1 AFGLFVSSWLIL
13 RRSYVRDRILGCIL
27 GGAIGDAL
35 GFSHEGKRPPIEI
48 SDDDEWRLSDDTQLT
63 LATCEAITSR
73 GGLVD
78 PAAIAD
84 RFAHWHRAR
93 RVTGMGASAYKAL
106 TELVAGGHWALVG
119 RKGERA
125 AGNGAAMRVAPLA
138 FCLDPNDHAARR
150 TIRDVSRITHH
161 HEEAYAGALAVVVAV
176 RAAAGGLWD
185 GSNDLLRLVVE
196 SLPDTQVR
204 DRLIA
209 LSQIEEE
216 IPLLEIARRFGSSGY
231 VAESVP
237 LALLS
242 ASRIRS
248 LDFKTVLV
256 ELIACGGDTDTNASI
271 AGQVAGALI
280 GRGRLPEEMI
290 ARTPDGAA
298 IEAVAIAFAESLT
311 L

>member
-1 AFGLFVSSWLIL
+1 MGSN
-13 RRSYVRDRILGCIL
+13 
-27 GGAIGDAL
+27 
-35 GFSHEGKRPPIEI
+35 
-48 SDDDEWRLSDDTQLT
+48 T
-63 LATCEAITSR
+63 L
-73 GGLVD
+73 
-78 PAAIAD
+78 
-84 RFAHWHRAR
+84 
-93 RVTGMGASAYKAL
+93 KAL

-119 RKGERA
+119 GKGERA
-125 AGNGAAMRVAPLA
+125 ASNGAAMRAAPLA
-138 FCLDPNDHAARR
+138 FCLDPNDHVERR

-185 GSNDLLRLVVE
+185 GSNNLLRLVVE
-196 SLPDTQVR
+196 SLPDTQTR

-209 LSQIEEE
+209 LSEIEEE
-216 IPLLEIARRFGSSGY
+216 TPLLEIARRFGCSGF

-237 LALLS
+237 LALRG

-248 LDFKTVLV
+248 LDFKTLLI

-280 GRGRLPEEMI
+280 GRSRLPEEMI
-290 ARTPDGAA
+290 ARTPDRDAVEA
-298 IEAVAIAFAESLT
+298 IASAFAESLT

>member
-1 AFGLFVSSWLIL
+1 M
-13 RRSYVRDRILGCIL
+13 RDSILGCIL

-48 SDDDEWRLSDDTQLT
+48 ADGDEWRLSDDTQLT
-63 LATCEAITSR
+63 LATCEAITSC

-84 RFAHWHRAR
+84 RFSHWHRAR
-93 RVTGMGASAYKAL
+93 RVTGMGASTYKAL

-125 AGNGAAMRVAPLA
+125 AGAGAAMRAAPLA

-161 HEEAYAGALAVVVAV
+161 HDEAYAGALAVVMAV

-196 SLPDTQVR
+196 VLPDTQVR

-209 LSQIEEE
+209 LTEIEEE
-216 IPLLEIARRFGSSGY
+216 APLREIARRFGCSGY
-231 VAESVP
+231 VVESIP
-237 LALLS
+237 LALCG

-248 LDFKTVLV
+248 SDFKTVLL

-280 GRGRLPEEMI
+280 GRSRLPEEMA
-290 ARTPDGAA
+290 ARTPDRRLV
-298 IEAVAIAFAESLT
+298 EAVAGSFAESLT